1 MSELKKLQFPAIF
14 TQLVRDFIDQ
24 YIDMPGVD
32 LSLNHVFKLVRIPTN
47 TIEDPHSSL
56 NGKQIEVLLSI
67 GRLLSDK
74 SKPFSFQLIDLF
86 KEDTLGIFGL
96 ALINSSTGKEAIHIF
111 KKFAYMYMPAFDFE
125 VEAKPSELV
134 IRITPKVKFDKS
146 VEKTL
151 VEMFLASFAFYMDKI
166 GIEPQCTYTIPF
178 KIDHDVDIYQQYLK
192 GKIKTDQ
199 PEASISYPISI
210 LDEQNFRA
218 NQAMQK
224 IYVEQLEQQHIDQQ
238 NQTSFSERARKI
250 LRTHASKGHY
260 LSRSELADEMACSER
275 TLTRKLKAEGQAFQ
289 GLLDYER
296 ATIAKELLRST
307 DKTSQQIAIA
317 TGIQNSAV
325 FCRAFKKWTGSTPME
340 YREAYRNH

>member
-1 MSELKKLQFPAIF
+1 MSELKQLQFPAIF

-32 LSLNHVFKLVRIPTN
+32 LSLSHVFKLVQIPTN

-111 KKFAYMYMPAFDFE
+111 KKFAYLYMPAFDCD
-125 VEAKPSELV
+125 VETTQSELT
-134 IRITPKVKFDKS
+134 IRITPKVKFDKA

-151 VEMFLASFAFYMDKI
+151 IEMFFASFAFYMDKI
-166 GIEPQCTYTIPF
+166 GMEYQTTYKIPF
-178 KIDHDVDIYQQYLK
+178 EIDHDVSFYQDYLK
-192 GKIKTDQ
+192 GEIITQQ
-199 PEASISYPISI
+199 PEASITYPISL
-210 LDEQNFRA
+210 LDEINPRA

-224 IYVEQLEQQHIDQQ
+224 IYVEQLEQQHSDQQ
-238 NQTSFSERARKI
+238 NQLSFSERARKI
-250 LRTHASKGHY
+250 LKTQALKGHY

-289 GLLDYER
+289 SLLDHER
-296 ATIAKELLRST
+296 ANIAKELLRST
-307 DKTSQQIAIA
+307 NKTTQQIAIT

-325 FCRAFKKWTGSTPME
+325 FCRAFKKWTGSTPSE
-340 YREAYRNH
+340 YREAFQNN